1 MLVSNLFVLL
11 FDFFHEVLLSVL
23 INQRWA
29 LCKQIIK
36 LQIDKKKKATKHN
49 TKCKSTIKLPY
60 HHNTLGS
67 VENMDCRLRVTR
79 SDLHSRVRPGLKKK
93 QTKTRITECLSEWRE
108 VIQNYTSSSNWILN
122 FQPVTHRR
130 FYVPIKAMGENHLG
144 CPVYG
149 QRQKMP
155 SYSLRSKLLRLKLS
169 SVSPAFSSYKEK
181 LPGSCCSSNE
191 QWYFE
196 TLSLH
201 LPGDVNHF
209 VQWRSN

>member
-1 MLVSNLFVLL
+1 MLISNLFVLL

-36 LQIDKKKKATKHN
+36 LQIDKKKATKHN

-67 VENMDCRLRVTR
+67 VENMDSRLRVTR

-93 QTKTRITECLSEWRE
+93 TRNTKCLSKCRE

-122 FQPVTHRR
+122 FQPVTHRI
-130 FYVPIKAMGENHLG
+130 FYMPIKAIGENHLG

-149 QRQKMP
+149 LRQKMP
-155 SYSLRSKLLRLKLS
+155 SYSLRSKLLSLKLPR
-169 SVSPAFSSYKEK
+169 VSPSFSSYKEK
-181 LPGSCCSSNE
+181 LPGSCCSSNK

-201 LPGDVNHF
+201 LSGDVNHF